1 MEKETFALGL
11 PLHKRYAILGLE
23 KNIGKT
29 TVLNWISR
37 VWGRN
42 SQSTLLL
49 SIGRD
54 GEEVDV
60 IDGHTKPKIEL
71 QKGNYALT
79 GERVLTSPALLEVV
93 EVFSFKTLAGRP
105 VLVKAIED
113 TTIELINPGGL
124 ERLTEIADQLLAQGR
139 CDRVLLDGAFNR
151 LSHAQRAVADSVLLV
166 TGAQAQGTF
175 EEILEKTVYVV
186 ERLERL
192 PSSVE
197 WRTRVEEVDRP
208 DASMILLSEEGKTMV
223 VGETSWQ
230 NPKTIAEMRKA
241 RAVYMKGALTP
252 GIADKLLQERVKTE
266 VILRD
271 GPCIQL
277 DAGLYRRMQAGGLR
291 LSVLYPIP
299 VIGIFVN
306 SFGAK
311 RSFTNGR
318 MKGELARRL
327 PANPVFDLFEVTET
341 ANK

>member
-1 MEKETFALGL
+1 M
-11 PLHKRYAILGLE
+11 
-23 KNIGKT
+23 
-29 TVLNWISR
+29 
-37 VWGRN
+37 
-42 SQSTLLL
+42 
-49 SIGRD
+49 
-54 GEEVDV
+54 DV

-192 PSSVE
+192 PSAVE

-230 NPKTIAEMRKA
+230 NPKTIAEMRRAK
-241 RAVYMKGALTP
+241 AVYMKGALTP